1 MVEITKTE
9 TVLFLRNT
17 GDLFKIIVNVKR
29 EQLIAYIALTT
40 ICIVWGTTFLV
51 MRIGVVHFP
60 PFLFVI
66 IRQVLAGVLLLGY
79 MIFIAKES
87 LPSFKAMAVQAI
99 AGFFLISLGNG
110 LVGWAEVHI
119 PSGLAAIIC
128 SMVPMVVI
136 LINLS
141 NATDKPTWI
150 MVVGTILGFGGIL
163 LIFNEHIASLTNI
176 HYAFGIVLTIVSVI
190 SWAGASVWLKRHK
203 SSSSPF
209 MNAGL
214 QMFFGAIWLIPFT
227 LVFDDWNGIQLG
239 SEVVFAL
246 AYLIVIGSLVGYGCY
261 AYVLGK
267 LPITTVSLYAYI
279 NPIVAVLLGWFI
291 LDEHVNSTILIAMLV
306 TVGGIVIVTRGNGW
320 RDRWLLSRNKNVDA

>member
-1 MVEITKTE
+1 LKLPKLK
-9 TVLFLRNT
+9 LFYLRTIAQICLN
-17 GDLFKIIVNVKR
+17 DLQNVKR
-29 EQLIAYIALTT
+29 DQLLAYLALVT

-66 IRQVLAGVLLLGY
+66 IRQVLAGALLLGY
-79 MIFIAKES
+79 LTLIAKEK
-87 LPSFKAMAVQAI
+87 LPSMKAIGVQAV

-136 LINLS
+136 LINLNLS
-141 NATDKPTWI
+141 TNQDKPSWI
-150 MVVGTILGFGGIL
+150 IVVGTILGFGGIV
-163 LIFNEHIASLTNI
+163 LIFREHLEQLANV
-176 HYAFGIVLTIVSVI
+176 HYALGITLTLISVV
-190 SWAGASVWLKRHK
+190 SWAGASVWLKRYK
-203 SSSSPF
+203 SQSSPF

-227 LVFDDWNGIQLG
+227 LIFDNWKGVHIG
-239 SEVVFAL
+239 GEVLFAL

-279 NPIVAVLLGWFI
+279 NPIVAVLLGWFV
-291 LDEHVNSTILIAMLV
+291 LDEHVNGTILFAMMI
-306 TVGGIVIVTRGNGW
+306 TVSGIVIVTRGTHWKNKW
-320 RDRWLLSRNKNVDA
+320 ELSRSRK